1 MEKEKL
7 EVKIAASKCETC
19 VTKPCQIGCPLN
31 IDIPEFIENVKNNNY
46 EEAFKVLCKSTVLPS
61 VCGKICPVDK
71 QCQGSCAKKV
81 SYDPVEI
88 GKIESYV
95 GDLAVENGWKLPRK
109 GKKKERIA
117 VIGSGPSGLTCA
129 GFLAENGYQVT
140 IYEKHEYLGGLLY
153 HGIPKFRLNKE
164 LVSKVIKQILDL
176 GMEVKTNV
184 SLGKDI
190 SLKELEKEYD
200 AVFLGLGANVSK
212 MMGLSGEELNG
223 VYGANE
229 LLENLVQVD
238 YTSKRVVVIGGGGVS
253 IDMARTAIKEGASEV
268 GIIYRRSRS
277 EMSAEMN
284 DIRAAKKEGIKFLF
298 QTNVIKVIGED
309 KVTGIECV
317 KTTLDKEKKAINVE
331 GSNFVID
338 TDVVIMA
345 VGSRADSELL
355 ESLKL
360 DVKENGYLMV
370 NSNNQTSNPKI
381 FAAGDLTG
389 AKSTVAW
396 ACRNGRDTAYSI
408 MKFLSKE
415 VSR

>member
-46 EEAFKVLCKSTVLPS
+46 GEAFKVLCKSTVLPS

-153 HGIPKFRLNKE
+153 HGIPKFRLDKE

-176 GMEVKTNV
+176 GIEVKTNV

-415 VSR
+415 GE

>member
-46 EEAFKVLCKSTVLPS
+46 GEAFKVLCKSTVLPS

-176 GMEVKTNV
+176 GIEVKTNV

-284 DIRAAKKEGIKFLF
+284 DIRTAKKEGIKFLF

-415 VSR
+415 GE

>member
-46 EEAFKVLCKSTVLPS
+46 GEAFKVLCKSTVLPS
-61 VCGKICPVDK
+61 ACGKICPVDK

-176 GMEVKTNV
+176 GIEVKTNV

-309 KVTGIECV
+309 KVNGIECV
-317 KTTLDKEKKAINVE
+317 KTTLDKEKKAINVV

-355 ESLKL
+355 EILKL

-370 NSNNQTSNPKI
+370 NSNNQTSNLKI

-415 VSR
+415 GE

>member
-7 EVKIAASKCETC
+7 EVEIAARKCMNC

-31 IDIPEFIENVKNNNY
+31 IDIPEFIKNFRNGNY

-61 VCGKICPVDK
+61 VCGRICPVDK

-88 GKIESYV
+88 GKIESYI
-95 GDLAVENGWKLPRK
+95 GDLALKNEWSLPKKTKKNGKV
-109 GKKKERIA
+109 A

-129 GFLAENGYQVT
+129 AFLAENGYQVT
-140 IYEKHEYLGGLLY
+140 IYEKHDYLGGLLY
-153 HGIPKFRLNKE
+153 HGIPKFRLDRE
-164 LVSKVIKQILDL
+164 LVQKMIKQILDL
-176 GMEVKTNV
+176 GINVKTNV

-190 SLKELEKEYD
+190 SLEELEKEYD
-200 AVFLGLGANVSK
+200 AVFLGLGANLSK
-212 MMGLSGEELNG
+212 MMGLKGETLRG

-229 LLENLVQVD
+229 LLENLVHPD
-238 YTSKRVVVIGGGGVS
+238 YTGRNVVVIGGGGVS
-253 IDMARTAIKEGASEV
+253 IDMARTAIRMGAKEV
-268 GIIYRRSRS
+268 GVIYRRSRN
-277 EMSAEMN
+277 EMSAEMD
-284 DIRAAKKEGIKFLF
+284 DIKQAKKEKIKFLF
-298 QTNVIKVIGED
+298 QTNVIGINGEEEV
-309 KVTGIECV
+309 KSIECV
-317 KTTLDKEKKAINVE
+317 KTSLDKDKKAINVE
-331 GSNFVID
+331 GSNFTID
-338 TDVVIMA
+338 TDYVIMA

-355 ESLKL
+355 EKLKL

-370 NSNNQTSNPKI
+370 NTNNQTSNPKI

-408 MKFLSKE
+408 MNFIKE
-415 VSR
+415 GE

>member
-153 HGIPKFRLNKE
+153 HGIPKFRLDKE

-176 GMEVKTNV
+176 GIEVKTNV

-317 KTTLDKEKKAINVE
+317 RTTLDKEKKAINVE

-408 MKFLSKE
+408 MKFLNKE
-415 VSR
+415 GE

>member
-61 VCGKICPVDK
+61 VCGKICSVDK

-153 HGIPKFRLNKE
+153 HGIPKFRLDKE

-176 GMEVKTNV
+176 GIEVKTNV

-415 VSR
+415 GE

>member
-200 AVFLGLGANVSK
+200 AVFLGLGSNVSK

-284 DIRAAKKEGIKFLF
+284 DIRTAKKEGIKFLF

-415 VSR
+415 GE

>member
-46 EEAFKVLCKSTVLPS
+46 GEAFKVLCKSTVLPS

-176 GMEVKTNV
+176 GIEVKTNV

-190 SLKELEKEYD
+190 SLKELEKEHD

-370 NSNNQTSNPKI
+370 NSNNQTSNPNI

-415 VSR
+415 GE

>member
-7 EVKIAASKCETC
+7 EVEIAARKCMNC

-31 IDIPEFIENVKNNNY
+31 IDIPEFIKDFRNGNY

-61 VCGKICPVDK
+61 VCGRICPVDK

-88 GKIESYV
+88 GKIESYI
-95 GDLAVENGWKLPRK
+95 GDLALKNEWSLPKKTKKNGKV
-109 GKKKERIA
+109 A

-129 GFLAENGYQVT
+129 AFLAENGYQVT
-140 IYEKHEYLGGLLY
+140 IYEKHDYLGGLLY
-153 HGIPKFRLNKE
+153 HGIPKFRLDRE
-164 LVSKVIKQILDL
+164 LVQKMIKQILDL
-176 GMEVKTNV
+176 GINVKTNV

-190 SLKELEKEYD
+190 SLEELEKEYD
-200 AVFLGLGANVSK
+200 AVFLGLGANLSK
-212 MMGLSGEELNG
+212 MMGLKGETLRG

-229 LLENLVQVD
+229 LLENLVHPD
-238 YTSKRVVVIGGGGVS
+238 YSDKSVVVIGGGGVS
-253 IDMARTAIKEGASEV
+253 IDMARTAIRMGAKEV
-268 GIIYRRSRS
+268 GVIYRRSRN
-277 EMSAEMN
+277 EMSAEMD
-284 DIRAAKKEGIKFLF
+284 DIKQAKKEKIKFLF
-298 QTNVIKVIGED
+298 QTNVIGINGEEEV
-309 KVTGIECV
+309 KSIECV
-317 KTTLDKEKKAINVE
+317 KTSLDKDKKAINVE
-331 GSNFVID
+331 GSNFTID
-338 TDVVIMA
+338 TDYVIMA

-355 ESLKL
+355 EKLKL

-370 NSNNQTSNPKI
+370 NTNNQTSNPKI

-408 MKFLSKE
+408 MNFIKE
-415 VSR
+415 GE

>member
-153 HGIPKFRLNKE
+153 HGIPKFRLDKK

-176 GMEVKTNV
+176 GIEVKTNV

-415 VSR
+415 GE

>member
-46 EEAFKVLCKSTVLPS
+46 GEAFKVLCKSTVLPS

-109 GKKKERIA
+109 GKKKERVA

-176 GMEVKTNV
+176 GIEVKTNV

-415 VSR
+415 GE

>member
-46 EEAFKVLCKSTVLPS
+46 GEAFKVLCKSTVLPS

-190 SLKELEKEYD
+190 FLKKLEKEYD

-415 VSR
+415 GE

>member
-46 EEAFKVLCKSTVLPS
+46 GEAFKVLCKSTVLPS

-176 GMEVKTNV
+176 GIEVKTNV

-253 IDMARTAIKEGASEV
+253 IDMARTAKKEGASEV

-415 VSR
+415 GE

>member
-109 GKKKERIA
+109 GKKKERIV

-190 SLKELEKEYD
+190 SLKALEKEYD

-415 VSR
+415 GE

>member
-109 GKKKERIA
+109 SKKKERIA

-153 HGIPKFRLNKE
+153 HGIPKFRLDKE

-176 GMEVKTNV
+176 GIEVKTNV

-415 VSR
+415 GE

>member
-88 GKIESYV
+88 GKIESYF

-109 GKKKERIA
+109 GKKNVKVA

-153 HGIPKFRLNKE
+153 HGIPKFRLDKE

-176 GMEVKTNV
+176 GIEVKTNV

-277 EMSAEMN
+277 EMSVEMN

-415 VSR
+415 GE

>member
-46 EEAFKVLCKSTVLPS
+46 GEAFKVLCKSTVLPS

-176 GMEVKTNV
+176 GIEVKTNV

-277 EMSAEMN
+277 EMSVEMN

-309 KVTGIECV
+309 KVNGIECV

-415 VSR
+415 GE

>member
-46 EEAFKVLCKSTVLPS
+46 GEAFKVLCKSTVLPS

-176 GMEVKTNV
+176 GIEVKTNV

-190 SLKELEKEYD
+190 SLKELEKEND

-415 VSR
+415 GE

>member
-46 EEAFKVLCKSTVLPS
+46 GEAFKVLCKSTVLPS

-153 HGIPKFRLNKE
+153 HGIPKFRLDKE

-415 VSR
+415 GE

>member
-1 MEKEKL
+1 MEKNKL
-7 EVKIAASKCETC
+7 EVKIAALKCDIC

-31 IDIPEFIENVKNNNY
+31 IDIPEFIRNVKNNNY
-46 EEAFKVLCKSTVLPS
+46 EGAFNVLCKSTVLPA

-88 GKIESYV
+88 GKIESYI
-95 GDLAVENGWKLPRK
+95 GDLAVENGWKLP
-109 GKKKERIA
+109 KKSKKNAKVA
-117 VIGSGPSGLTCA
+117 VIGAGPSGLTCA

-153 HGIPKFRLNKE
+153 HGIPKFRLDKE

-176 GMEVKTNV
+176 GIEVCTNV

-190 SLKELEKEYD
+190 SLKKLEKEYD

-284 DIRAAKKEGIKFLF
+284 DIKAAKKEGIKFLF
-298 QTNVIKVIGED
+298 QTNVIKILGKN

-317 KTTLDKEKKAINVE
+317 KTTLDKDKKAINVE

-370 NSNNQTSNPKI
+370 NGDNQTSNPKI

-415 VSR
+415 GE

>member
-61 VCGKICPVDK
+61 VCGETCPVDK

-153 HGIPKFRLNKE
+153 HGIPKFRLDKE

-176 GMEVKTNV
+176 GIEVKTNV

-415 VSR
+415 GE

>member
-46 EEAFKVLCKSTVLPS
+46 GEAFKVLCKSTVLPS

-109 GKKKERIA
+109 SKKKERIA

-176 GMEVKTNV
+176 GIEVKTNV

-190 SLKELEKEYD
+190 SLKELEKEND

-415 VSR
+415 GE

>member
-345 VGSRADSELL
+345 VGSRVDSELL

-415 VSR
+415 GE

>member
-129 GFLAENGYQVT
+129 GFLAENGYQVM

-153 HGIPKFRLNKE
+153 HGIPKFRLDKE

-176 GMEVKTNV
+176 GIEVKTNV

-415 VSR
+415 GE

>member
-46 EEAFKVLCKSTVLPS
+46 GEAFKVLCKSTVLPS

-176 GMEVKTNV
+176 GIEVKTNV

-238 YTSKRVVVIGGGGVS
+238 YTSKRVVVIGGGEVS

-415 VSR
+415 GE

>member
-46 EEAFKVLCKSTVLPS
+46 GEAFKVLCKSTVLPS

-88 GKIESYV
+88 GKMESYV

-176 GMEVKTNV
+176 GIEVKTNV

-415 VSR
+415 GE

>member
-46 EEAFKVLCKSTVLPS
+46 GEAFKVLCKSTVLPS

-153 HGIPKFRLNKE
+153 HGIPKFRLDKE

-176 GMEVKTNV
+176 GIEVKTNV

-345 VGSRADSELL
+345 VGSRVDSELL

-415 VSR
+415 GE